1 MNKLMKIIS
10 LGRLITFIVTALTAI
25 PLLINHIKGVRP
37 EHRLIT
43 DLHTWFGV
51 AFIILAVISMSQ
63 QKKNRK
69 KQMQQQKPV

>member
-1 MNKLMKIIS
+1 MNKSMKIIS

-25 PLLINHIKGVRP
+25 PLLLNHIKGVRP

-63 QKKNRK
+63 QRKNRK
-69 KQMQQQKPV
+69 KQIHHQESV